1 MNHAVQPTSEIHPI
15 EGVLARLLRIGSILS
30 AALLSLG
37 IGWMLFSHAA
47 HGRGLIL
54 AGLIVLVLTPVMR
67 VVVAALVFARER
79 DWLYVAFCVLV
90 LGALA
95 AGVGLGVVG

>member
-1 MNHAVQPTSEIHPI
+1 MNQAVQPTGETHRI
-15 EGVLARLLRIGSILS
+15 EAVLARLLRIGSILS

-37 IGWMLFSHAA
+37 IGWMAFSHAS

-54 AGLIVLVLTPVMR
+54 AGLVVLVLTPVMR

-79 DWLYVAFCVLV
+79 DWLYVVFCLLV

-95 AGVGLGVVG
+95 AGVRLGVAA